1 MNRLS
6 LDNFL
11 YVTDFELSQYRIL
24 DCLKKYTSDFHH
36 SRLYPALSELSELN
50 LILKEIDRHETQLN
64 DLFIQQFY
72 KRSLVDEGILV
83 EPVDISEREFE
94 TVLELI
100 EWSKPLIKDTIAEGK
115 ILYDFVKKNIKI
127 EQIGAIDY
135 YQDEGYI
142 LIPDNK
148 ESVLQLL
155 NYEVRLINSGSRSQR
170 KLNTYLLQTIHKS
183 LVDESPETTIAELF
197 KQHKDMP
204 DSTTFICNTDLDFP
218 FTETILP
225 VAKRKLMSRMAA

>member
-1 MNRLS
+1 MNRLT
-6 LDNFL
+6 LDSFL

-24 DCLKKYTSDFHH
+24 DCLKKYNSDFHQ
-36 SRLYPALSELSELN
+36 SKLYPALSELSELN
-50 LILKEIDRHETQLN
+50 LILKEIDKHETHLN

-72 KRSLVDEGILV
+72 KKSTSDDGILV
-83 EPVDISEREFE
+83 EPVEITDSEFE
-94 TVLELI
+94 NVLELI

-115 ILYDFVKKNIKI
+115 VLYDFVKKNIKI

-135 YQDEGYI
+135 YQDDGYI

-155 NYEVRLINSGSRSQR
+155 EYEISTINTGTRNHR

-183 LVDESPETTIAELF
+183 LVDQSPEKIIVELF